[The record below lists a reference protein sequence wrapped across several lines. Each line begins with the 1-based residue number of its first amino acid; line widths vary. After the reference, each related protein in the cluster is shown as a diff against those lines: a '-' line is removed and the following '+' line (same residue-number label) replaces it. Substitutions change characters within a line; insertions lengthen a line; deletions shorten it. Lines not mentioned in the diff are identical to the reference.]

1 MKMIVGLG
9 NPGLQYAATRHNC
22 GFLTIDKLA
31 YDLQAATAKKEQNA
45 LTQQV
50 FYQGQKLLLVKP
62 QSYMNLSGFP
72 VTALLHYYKIATKD
86 MLVIFDDMDLPAATV
101 RLRHQGSAGG
111 HNGIKSM
118 IEQLGS
124 KEFARI
130 KIGISHGF
138 VGSDHVLGR
147 FSAAEM
153 PLMAEAFALAAEAA
167 LCWANLGITA
177 AMNRYNRKTE
187 DDKQKPAEG

>member
-31 YDLQAATAKKEQNA
+31 HDLQASKPKKEQSA
-45 LTQQV
+45 LTQQA
-50 FYQGQKLLLVKP
+50 FYAGQKLLLVKP

-72 VTALLHYYKIATKD
+72 VAALLHYYKIEVED

-101 RLRHQGSAGG
+101 RLRQRGSAGG

-118 IEQLGS
+118 IKQLGRQD
-124 KEFARI
+124 FARI
-130 KIGISHGF
+130 KIGIDHGF
-138 VGSDHVLGR
+138 ASRNHVLGR
-147 FSAAEM
+147 FTAEEM
-153 PLMAEAFALAAEAA
+153 PQMAAAFATAAEAA
-167 LCWANLGITA
+167 LYWTKHGIIA
-177 AMNRYNRKTE
+177 AMNIYNRKQE
-187 DDKQKPAEG
+187 EEKQPAESD